1 MNTTSTRSS
10 FFFCIFIGCSPNSFK
25 GAYRHLLCGAAAQ
38 SQQKPI
44 KRRNSDRRSWRQ
56 TLNCTWAGV
65 THRFDD
71 TTETKGFYQGV
82 TRDTVCLSE
91 KKKKT
96 FITTAINNM
105 SRMYSGVSYVRQ
117 QNRNKP
123 QTTCREQQNRRVV
136 ISTEPFDSLPSQ
148 QVKNKRLLLQEVEAQ
163 RVTGS
168 EQSSEIAR
176 HPRIN
181 RWRRTRR
188 PGSHW
193 QNLLINRSHL
203 HLNTPAA
210 GAAALRSAAGWP
222 AQVNPACTP
231 LHIKTSC

>member
-1 MNTTSTRSS
+1 M
-10 FFFCIFIGCSPNSFK
+10 
-25 GAYRHLLCGAAAQ
+25 
-38 SQQKPI
+38 
-44 KRRNSDRRSWRQ
+44 
-56 TLNCTWAGV
+56 

-181 RWRRTRR
+181 RWRRTRKSLTE
-188 PGSHW
+188 PAH
-193 QNLLINRSHL
+193 QQV
-203 HLNTPAA
+203 TPAPEHTCSWCSSSEVSSR
-210 GAAALRSAAGWP
+210 LT
-222 AQVNPACTP
+222 CTGEP
-231 LHIKTSC
+231 CLHTPPH